1 VTRSTRSATRLTAG
15 IVVGSLIAA
24 TIAVAG
30 RRLERRAGTHL
41 LDWPTIR
48 GIARRRIGTRSG
60 RLSAAEQ
67 ARAEAFYALA
77 AERVAPLVAEEI
89 GATPAEPFDPPVVID
104 RLGWVDLNLATF
116 QRLIGRLE
124 AEIAGSTRRPRGAG
138 PALARI
144 VNRSIGN
151 HQLGWLLAFLASKVL
166 GQYDISLLASATPA
180 RGRLYFVE
188 ANVVATAD
196 TLGVNRD
203 VFRTFIAIHE
213 VTHAHEFE
221 AHPWLRAH
229 FAALVDDTIHHLAA
243 DAGGM
248 LSRLSQARGSNGHWM
263 ERLMTPA
270 QREAFGRTQALMSL
284 LEGASNHV
292 MHAVGSRILPGFD
305 ELHERFEGRHRR
317 RGPLEQL
324 VLRVTG
330 LDLKLDQYAEGERF
344 VSAVV
349 AQIGQAGFARIWR
362 GPEWL
367 PTLGEIRDPQAW
379 IARANR
385 LDAREAR
392 GADPEGQED
401 HS

>member
-1 VTRSTRSATRLTAG
+1 VTRSPRSASRLTAG
-15 IVVGSLIAA
+15 IIVGSLIAA
-24 TIAVAG
+24 TVAVAG

-48 GIARRRIGTRSG
+48 SIARRRIGTRSG
-60 RLSAAEQ
+60 RLSRSDQ

-77 AERVAPLVAEEI
+77 AEQVAPLVAAEI
-89 GATPAEPFDPPVVID
+89 GAAPADPFTAPAVID
-104 RLGWVDLNLATF
+104 RLQWVDLNLATF

-124 AEIAGSTRRPRGAG
+124 AEMAGTGRRPRGAG
-138 PALARI
+138 PAMARI

-188 ANVVATAD
+188 ANVAATAD

-203 VFRTFIAIHE
+203 VFRTFVAIHE

-229 FAALVDDTIHHLAA
+229 FAGLVDETIHHLAA

-248 LSRLSQARGSNGHWM
+248 WSRLAQARGSRGHWM

-292 MHAVGSRILPGFD
+292 MHAVGSRILPNFE

-349 AQIGQAGFARIWR
+349 AASGPDGFARVWR

-367 PTLGEIRDPQAW
+367 PTLAEIRDPVAW
-379 IARANR
+379 IARADA
-385 LDAREAR
+385 LDGR
-392 GADPEGQED
+392 PV
-401 HS
+401 S

>member
-1 VTRSTRSATRLTAG
+1 
-15 IVVGSLIAA
+15 VVGSLIAA

-48 GIARRRIGTRSG
+48 SIARRRIGTRSG
-60 RLSAAEQ
+60 RLSTADR
-67 ARAEAFYALA
+67 ARAERFYALA
-77 AERVAPLVAEEI
+77 AERVAPLVAAEI
-89 GATPAEPFDPPVVID
+89 GADPAEPFAAPAVID
-104 RLGWVDLNLATF
+104 RYQWVDLNLGTF

-124 AEIAGSTRRPRGAG
+124 AEIAGSGRRRPRGAG

-188 ANVVATAD
+188 ANIVATAD

-229 FAALVDDTIHHLAA
+229 FTALVDDTIHQLAA

-248 LSRLSQARGSNGHWM
+248 WSRLAQARGGNGHWM

-270 QREAFGRTQALMSL
+270 QRDAFGRTQALMSL

-292 MHAVGSRILPGFD
+292 MHAVGSRILPDFD

-317 RGPLEQL
+317 RGPLEQV
-324 VLRVTG
+324 VLRLTG
-330 LDLKLDQYAEGERF
+330 LDLKLNQYAEGERF
-344 VSAVV
+344 VGAVV
-349 AQIGQAGFARIWR
+349 AKTGQAGFARVWR
-362 GPEWL
+362 GPDWL
-367 PTLGEIRDPQAW
+367 PTLAEIRDPDAW
-379 IARANR
+379 ITRAAA
-385 LDAREAR
+385 LDGR
-392 GADPEGQED
+392 PVT
-401 HS
+401 

>member
-1 VTRSTRSATRLTAG
+1 VSRSTARLTAG

-24 TIAVAG
+24 TVAVAG
-30 RRLERRAGTHL
+30 RRLERHAGSHL

-48 GIARRRIGTRSG
+48 GIARRRIGTRTG
-60 RLSAAEQ
+60 RLSTADQ
-67 ARAEAFYALA
+67 ARAETFYALA
-77 AERVAPLVAEEI
+77 AERVAPLVAAEI
-89 GATPAEPFDPPVVID
+89 GAAPAEPLAAPAVID
-104 RLGWVDLNLATF
+104 RLEWVDLNLATF

-124 AEIAGSTRRPRGAG
+124 AELTGARPSPRGAG

-151 HQLGWLLAFLASKVL
+151 HQLGWLMAFLASRVL
-166 GQYDISLLASATPA
+166 GQYDISLLAGATPT

-188 ANVVATAD
+188 ANVVGTAD
-196 TLGVNRD
+196 GLGVDRD

-221 AHPWLRAH
+221 AHPWLRTH
-229 FAALVDDTIHHLAA
+229 FAGLVDDTIHQLAA

-248 LSRLSQARGSNGHWM
+248 WSRLSQARTGQGHWM
-263 ERLMTPA
+263 ERIMTPA
-270 QREAFGRTQALMSL
+270 QREAFSRTQALMSL

-317 RGPLEQL
+317 RGPLEQAIF
-324 VLRVTG
+324 RVTG
-330 LDLKLDQYAEGERF
+330 LDLKMDQYAEGERF
-344 VSAVV
+344 VAAVV
-349 AQIGQAGFARIWR
+349 ARTGQVGFARVWR

-367 PTLGEIRDPQAW
+367 PTLAEIRNPDAW
-379 IARANR
+379 IERAAMMDGRAQPARLETA
-385 LDAREAR
+385 E
-392 GADPEGQED
+392 DPT
-401 HS
+401 

>member
-1 VTRSTRSATRLTAG
+1 VTRSTARLTAG

-24 TIAVAG
+24 TVAVAG

-48 GIARRRIGTRSG
+48 GIARRRIGARSG
-60 RLSAAEQ
+60 RLSDADR
-67 ARAEAFYALA
+67 ARAETFYALA
-77 AERVAPLVAEEI
+77 AERVAPLVAAEI
-89 GATPAEPFDPPVVID
+89 GAAPTAPLQAPAVID
-104 RLGWVDLNLATF
+104 RLQWIDLNLVTF

-124 AEIAGSTRRPRGAG
+124 AELTGSRPTPRGTG

-151 HQLGWLLAFLASKVL
+151 HQLGWLLAFLATKVL
-166 GQYDISLLASATPA
+166 GQYDISLLASASPS

-188 ANVVATAD
+188 ANVLGTAD

-229 FAALVDDTIHHLAA
+229 FSDLVDETVRQLAA
-243 DAGGM
+243 DASGM
-248 LSRLSQARGSNGHWM
+248 WSRLAQARSGGGHWM

-270 QREAFGRTQALMSL
+270 QRAAFNRTQALMSL

-292 MHAVGSRILPGFD
+292 MHAVGSQILPGFD
-305 ELHERFEGRHRR
+305 ELHERFEGRNRR
-317 RGPLEQL
+317 RSPLEQL

-330 LDLKLDQYAEGERF
+330 LDLKMEQYAEGERF
-344 VSAVV
+344 VSTVV
-349 AQIGQAGFARIWR
+349 ARTGQVGFARVWR

-367 PTLGEIRDPQAW
+367 PTLAEIRNPDAW
-379 IARANR
+379 IERAAVM
-385 LDAREAR
+385 DGR
-392 GADPEGQED
+392 GADAAASAPGD
-401 HS
+401 GS

>member
-1 VTRSTRSATRLTAG
+1 VTRSTRSASRLTAG

-48 GIARRRIGTRSG
+48 GIARRRIGARHG
-60 RLSAAEQ
+60 RLSTRDRVHAET
-67 ARAEAFYALA
+67 FYALA
-77 AERVAPLVAEEI
+77 AERVAPLVGAEI
-89 GATPAEPFDPPVVID
+89 GASPAEPFDPPAVID
-104 RLGWVDLNLATF
+104 RLQWVDLNLVTF

-124 AEIAGSTRRPRGAG
+124 AEIAGSGRRPRGAA

-188 ANVVATAD
+188 ANIVATAD
-196 TLGVNRD
+196 ALGVNRD

-229 FAALVDDTIHHLAA
+229 FAALVDDTIHQLAA

-248 LSRLSQARGSNGHWM
+248 MSRLAQARGSNGHWM

-292 MHAVGSRILPGFD
+292 MHAVGSRILPDFE

-324 VLRVTG
+324 ILRVTG

-349 AQIGQAGFARIWR
+349 AKTGQAGFARVWR

-367 PTLGEIRDPQAW
+367 PTLAEIRDPDAW
-379 IARANR
+379 IARAASW
-385 LDAREAR
+385 DATAPHRF
-392 GADPEGQED
+392 EGQED
-401 HS
+401 RT

>member
-1 VTRSTRSATRLTAG
+1 M
-15 IVVGSLIAA
+15 
-24 TIAVAG
+24 
-30 RRLERRAGTHL
+30 
-41 LDWPTIR
+41 
-48 GIARRRIGTRSG
+48 
-60 RLSAAEQ
+60 
-67 ARAEAFYALA
+67 
-77 AERVAPLVAEEI
+77 
-89 GATPAEPFDPPVVID
+89 
-104 RLGWVDLNLATF
+104 
-116 QRLIGRLE
+116 
-124 AEIAGSTRRPRGAG
+124 
-138 PALARI
+138 ARI

-188 ANVVATAD
+188 ANVAATAD

-229 FAALVDDTIHHLAA
+229 FAGLVDETIHHLAA

-248 LSRLSQARGSNGHWM
+248 WSRLAQARGSRGHWM

-292 MHAVGSRILPGFD
+292 MHAVGSRILPNFE

-349 AQIGQAGFARIWR
+349 AASGPNGFARVWR

-367 PTLGEIRDPQAW
+367 PTLAEIRDPVAW
-379 IARANR
+379 IARADA
-385 LDAREAR
+385 LDGR
-392 GADPEGQED
+392 PV
-401 HS
+401 S

>member
-1 VTRSTRSATRLTAG
+1 VTRSPRSASRLTAG

-41 LDWPTIR
+41 LDWATIR
-48 GIARRRIGTRSG
+48 SIARRRIGARSG
-60 RLSAAEQ
+60 RLSAADR
-67 ARAEAFYALA
+67 ARAETFYALA
-77 AERVAPLVAEEI
+77 AERVAPLVAAEI
-89 GATPAEPFDPPVVID
+89 GARPAEPLHAPAVID
-104 RLGWVDLNLATF
+104 RLQWVDLNIGTF

-124 AEIAGSTRRPRGAG
+124 AEIAGSRRRPRGAG

-144 VNRSIGN
+144 LNRSIGN
-151 HQLGWLLAFLASKVL
+151 HKLGWLLAFLASKVL

-229 FAALVDDTIHHLAA
+229 FAALVDNTIHQLAA

-248 LSRLSQARGSNGHWM
+248 WSRLAQARGSDGHWM

-292 MHAVGSRILPGFD
+292 MHAVGSRILPDFD

-324 VLRVTG
+324 VLRLTG
-330 LDLKLDQYAEGERF
+330 LDLKLDQYAQGERF

-349 AQIGQAGFARIWR
+349 ARAGQAGFARVWR

-367 PTLGEIRDPQAW
+367 PTLAEIREPDAW
-379 IARANR
+379 MARVDR
-385 LDAREAR
+385 LER
-392 GADPEGQED
+392 GPV
-401 HS
+401 S

>member
-1 VTRSTRSATRLTAG
+1 MTRSTARLTAG
-15 IVVGSLIAA
+15 IVIGTLLTA
-24 TIAVAG
+24 TLAVAG
-30 RRLERRAGTHL
+30 RRLEQRAGSHL
-41 LDWPTIR
+41 LDWSTIR
-48 GIARRRIGTRSG
+48 SIARRRVGARPG
-60 RLSAAEQ
+60 RLTAAER
-67 ARAEAFYALA
+67 ARAEDFYRAA
-77 AERVAPLVAEEI
+77 AERVAPLVASEI
-89 GATPAEPFDPPVVID
+89 GVARRRPSRARSPSQPPAVVD
-104 RLGWVDLNLATF
+104 RLQWIDLNLGTF

-124 AEIAGSTRRPRGAG
+124 AELTQSRPTPRGAG

-144 VNRSIGN
+144 VNRSVGN
-151 HQLGWLLAFLASKVL
+151 HQLGWLLAFLATKVL
-166 GQYDISLLASATPA
+166 GQYDISLLATATPP

-196 TLGVNRD
+196 NLGIERD
-203 VFRTFIAIHE
+203 TFRTFIAIHE
-213 VTHAHEFE
+213 VTHAYEFE

-229 FAALVDDTIHHLAA
+229 FAALVEDTLHQLAA

-248 LSRLSQARGSNGHWM
+248 WARLAQARDGEGHWM

-292 MHAVGSRILPGFD
+292 MHAVGARILPGFD

-330 LDLKLDQYAEGERF
+330 LDLKLEQYAEGERF
-344 VSAVV
+344 VAAVV
-349 AQIGQAGFARIWR
+349 GRSGQAGFARVWR

-367 PTLGEIRDPQAW
+367 PTLAEIRDPESW
-379 IARANR
+379 LARV
-385 LDAREAR
+385 DAMDGLTSQPA
-392 GADPEGQED
+392 ED
-401 HS
+401 RT

>member
-1 VTRSTRSATRLTAG
+1 M
-15 IVVGSLIAA
+15 
-24 TIAVAG
+24 
-30 RRLERRAGTHL
+30 
-41 LDWPTIR
+41 
-48 GIARRRIGTRSG
+48 
-60 RLSAAEQ
+60 Q
-67 ARAEAFYALA
+67 
-77 AERVAPLVAEEI
+77 
-89 GATPAEPFDPPVVID
+89 
-104 RLGWVDLNLATF
+104 WVDLNLATF

-124 AEIAGSTRRPRGAG
+124 AELAGTRRTPRGAG

-151 HQLGWLLAFLASKVL
+151 HQLGWLLAFLATKVL

-196 TLGVNRD
+196 NLGVNRD

-221 AHPWLRAH
+221 AHPWLRTH
-229 FAALVDDTIHHLAA
+229 FAGLVDDTIHQLAA

-248 LSRLSQARGSNGHWM
+248 LSRLAQARNGNGHWM
-263 ERLMTPA
+263 ERLMSPG
-270 QREAFGRTQALMSL
+270 QREAFNRTQALMSL

-292 MHAVGSRILPGFD
+292 MHAVGSEILPGFN

-317 RGPLEQL
+317 RGPLEQV
-324 VLRVTG
+324 VLRITG
-330 LDLKLDQYAEGERF
+330 LDLKLAQYAEGEQF

-349 AQIGQAGFARIWR
+349 SRTGQAGFARVWR

-367 PTLGEIRDPQAW
+367 PTLAEIRNPDAW
-379 IARANR
+379 IDRTAAM
-385 LDAREAR
+385 DARPDDR
-392 GADPEGQED
+392 VED
-401 HS
+401 RTEDRT